1 MQEIC
6 GTAAELTSIMITY
19 TIISQSISQ
28 PLEDTTPRRR
38 LYRFFLQKKEKKHIY
53 VDQSDLLHLL
63 FWHSN
68 IIIYSEHSVLS
79 I

>member
-28 PLEDTTPRRR
+28 PLEDTTPRR
-38 LYRFFLQKKEKKHIY
+38 LYRFFFTEKGKKKHIY